1 MDSECDRDPILPR
14 SPLSECYIIECDMPK
29 FLQSPESEH
38 TVNPLFQAGRELQE
52 FIEARGWRF
61 CFIGGLAVLRWGE
74 ARLTLDIDLRL
85 LTEPGREEEYIDALL
100 QTFTSRFSNAKD
112 FAVDHEI
119 LLLQASNGVA
129 VDIYLTALPFER
141 EIIARATSFCYS
153 PDCSLLT
160 CSAEDLILL
169 KAFTPRKGDRADC
182 EGIMMRRGQNLDLK
196 YILSQLMAMSE
207 QKKALE
213 IVDKLRSLTEQ
224 S

>member
-1 MDSECDRDPILPR
+1 MDNECDRDSILPR
-14 SPLSECYIIECDMPK
+14 LPLPECYIIECDRSK

-38 TVNPLFQAGRELQE
+38 TVNPLFQAGQELQE
-52 FIEARGWRF
+52 FIEAREWRF

-85 LTEPGREEEYIDALL
+85 LTEPGREEEYIDAFL
-100 QTFTSRFSNAKD
+100 QAFKSRFSNARD

-141 EIIARATSFCYS
+141 EIITRATSFCYS
-153 PDCSLLT
+153 PDCSLIT

-169 KAFTPRKGDRADC
+169 KAFTPRKSDMADC
-182 EGIMMRRGQNLDLK
+182 EGIMMRQGQDLDFK
-196 YILSQLMAMSE
+196 YILSQLMAMCE

-213 IVDKLRSLTEQ
+213 IVDKLQSLVEK